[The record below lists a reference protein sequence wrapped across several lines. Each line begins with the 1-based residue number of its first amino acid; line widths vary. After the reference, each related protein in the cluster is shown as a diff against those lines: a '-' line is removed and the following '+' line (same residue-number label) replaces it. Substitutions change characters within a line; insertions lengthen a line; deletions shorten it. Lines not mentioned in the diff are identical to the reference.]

1 MNKRELK
8 AALSKIHASD
18 DLVKEVLAMK
28 KEQKTAKFSKKLF
41 LAAVVAALLAT
52 TVLAT
57 PSAFNALR
65 GGSVDTD
72 GSLVVSPTGADEV
85 GPWNIYDVYVDVEMN
100 PNAPK
105 SIETYYMLTLDSGY
119 VPYEGAVYRNQ
130 SASYFSWTNGE
141 KNFED
146 YVQFYQI
153 AGGDYDP
160 KEVYASVITEPGV
173 TPETKLVELA
183 GIQGYLV
190 EDLALHGCREF
201 LWSDG
206 NYLFH
211 LIVPDEYTDED
222 IAKVLEGIVEVED
235 ILPYCISM
243 TEEDREVVFG

>member
-1 MNKRELK
+1 MNKQELK
-8 AALSKIHASD
+8 AAFSKIHASD

-28 KEQKTAKFSKKLF
+28 KEHKTVKFGRKLF
-41 LAAVVAALLAT
+41 MAAVVAALLAT
-52 TVLAT
+52 AVLAT
-57 PSAFNALR
+57 PSAFNALS
-65 GGSVDTD
+65 GGSIDTD
-72 GSLVVSPTGADEV
+72 GTLYVGPTGADDE
-85 GPWNIYDVYVDVEMN
+85 GPWNSYDVYVDVDMN

-105 SIETYYMLTLDSGY
+105 SIETYCMPTLGSGY
-119 VPYEGAVYRNQ
+119 VPYEGAVYKNQ

-146 YVQFYQI
+146 WVEFYQI
-153 AGGDYDP
+153 AGGNYDP
-160 KEVYASVITEPGV
+160 QESYASVRTEPGV

-190 EDLALHGCREF
+190 EDLARNGCREF

-222 IAKVLEGIVEVED
+222 ITKVLESVVEVED
-235 ILPYCISM
+235 ILPYCVSM
-243 TEEDREVVFG
+243 TEEDRKVAFG

>member
-8 AALSKIHASD
+8 AAFSKIHASD
-18 DLVKEVLAMK
+18 DLVQEVLAMK
-28 KEQKTAKFSKKLF
+28 KEHKTAKFSKKLF

-65 GGSVDTD
+65 GGRVDTD
-72 GSLVVSPTGADEV
+72 GSIVVDPTGADEEV
-85 GPWNIYDVYVDVEMN
+85 PWNSYDVYVDVDMN

-119 VPYEGAVYRNQ
+119 VPYEGVVYKDE
-130 SASYFSWTNGE
+130 ASTYFSWTNGE

-146 YVQFYQI
+146 WVHFRQY
-153 AGGDYDP
+153 AGGNYDP
-160 KEVYASVITEPGV
+160 KKSYASVTTEPGV

-190 EDLALHGCREF
+190 EGLDRNGHRSF
-201 LWSDG
+201 FWSDG
-206 NYLFH
+206 DYLFK
-211 LIVPDEYTDED
+211 LEVPDEYTDED
-222 IAKVLEGIVEVED
+222 IAKVLESIVEVED